1 MPIKTR
7 IDMLA
12 TGIKTPVGLKV
23 AGPDLKVIQGIGQ
36 QLEKVIGKVEG
47 TASVYSERVAGGR
60 YINVDIQREKA
71 ARYGLNIADVQA
83 VITTA
88 IGGMNVSQTVEGLER
103 YPINVRYPQDY
114 RNSIE
119 QLRLLPIITPAGAR
133 VSLGD
138 VAEIR
143 IEDGPPGIKSE
154 NARPNGWTFVDIEGR
169 DLGSYVAAAQ
179 KVVAEEVVLPAGY
192 SITWSG
198 QYEYLLRAKERLNY
212 VVPLTLAIILILL
225 YLNFRRFAEVAM
237 IMGTLPLAL
246 IGGIWMLYL
255 NGFNFS
261 IAVGV
266 GFIALS
272 GVAVEIGVIMLVYLN
287 QAYEQKIQDN
297 PNGLSIENLRDAVIE
312 GAGMRVRPVM
322 MTVAAIIAGLLPIMY
337 GSGTGSEV
345 MQRIAAPMVGG
356 MISAVILTL
365 LLLPAVYYL
374 WRKRQLSAP

>member
-374 WRKRQLSAP
+374 WRKRQLR

>member
-1 MPIKTR
+1 
-7 IDMLA
+7 
-12 TGIKTPVGLKV
+12 
-23 AGPDLKVIQGIGQ
+23 
-36 QLEKVIGKVEG
+36 
-47 TASVYSERVAGGR
+47 
-60 YINVDIQREKA
+60 
-71 ARYGLNIADVQA
+71 
-83 VITTA
+83 
-88 IGGMNVSQTVEGLER
+88 
-103 YPINVRYPQDY
+103 
-114 RNSIE
+114 
-119 QLRLLPIITPAGAR
+119 
-133 VSLGD
+133 
-138 VAEIR
+138 
-143 IEDGPPGIKSE
+143 
-154 NARPNGWTFVDIEGR
+154 
-169 DLGSYVAAAQ
+169 
-179 KVVAEEVVLPAGY
+179 
-192 SITWSG
+192 
-198 QYEYLLRAKERLNY
+198 
-212 VVPLTLAIILILL
+212 
-225 YLNFRRFAEVAM
+225 
-237 IMGTLPLAL
+237 
-246 IGGIWMLYL
+246 MLYL